1 VNLHPSRP
9 EVGREQAARF
19 RGEHQMTD
27 ARAHEARRD
36 EEWRRRWHAL
46 VVDGMTTTDAQT
58 EARRRMHAEG
68 WWFA

>member
-1 VNLHPSRP
+1 
-9 EVGREQAARF
+9 
-19 RGEHQMTD
+19 MTD